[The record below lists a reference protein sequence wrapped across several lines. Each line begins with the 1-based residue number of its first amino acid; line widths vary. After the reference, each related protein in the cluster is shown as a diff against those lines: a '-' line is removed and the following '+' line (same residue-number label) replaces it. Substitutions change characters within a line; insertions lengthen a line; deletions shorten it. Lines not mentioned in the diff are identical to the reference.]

1 MGTIFSAWTENRNS
15 VLRPA
20 MERVHEEVMG
30 RKPKIVAMHGGLE
43 TGFFYKANP
52 KLDLVSVGPN
62 THSIHSADESVE
74 LDSTAQVA
82 RIIAGTLTELT
93 K

>member
-1 MGTIFSAWTENRNS
+1 
-15 VLRPA
+15 
-20 MERVHEEVMG
+20 
-30 RKPKIVAMHGGLE
+30 MHGGLE

-62 THSIHSADESVE
+62 THAIHSADESVD
-74 LDSTAQVA
+74 LDTVA
-82 RIIAGTLTELT
+82 DITKVIAGTLAVLATE

>member
-1 MGTIFSAWTENRNS
+1 
-15 VLRPA
+15 
-20 MERVHEEVMG
+20 MG

-62 THSIHSADESVE
+62 TYAIHSADESVE
-74 LDSTAQVA
+74 LESTAKVA